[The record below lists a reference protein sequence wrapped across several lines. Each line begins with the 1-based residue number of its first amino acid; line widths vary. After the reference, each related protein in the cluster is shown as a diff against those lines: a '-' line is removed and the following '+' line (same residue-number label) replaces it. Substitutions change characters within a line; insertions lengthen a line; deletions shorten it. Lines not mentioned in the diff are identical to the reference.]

1 MGVFREHSEIILRR
15 CACKFMKFIQKIG
28 IKCFL
33 NGKPTSKHDKF
44 YVNQPEATQESG
56 ECGLKMATFMEQ
68 LRATW
73 LKAEIQKG
81 MDDIAAGKV
90 VEGDT
95 VFAALRK
102 QVGVQNR

>member
-1 MGVFREHSEIILRR
+1 MLLR
-15 CACKFMKFIQKIG
+15 IQKAPIG
-28 IKCFL
+28 INK
-33 NGKPTSKHDKF
+33 NGKS
-44 YVNQPEATQESG
+44 VAV
-56 ECGLKMATFMEQ
+56 MEQ

-81 MDDIAAGKV
+81 MDDIAAGNV